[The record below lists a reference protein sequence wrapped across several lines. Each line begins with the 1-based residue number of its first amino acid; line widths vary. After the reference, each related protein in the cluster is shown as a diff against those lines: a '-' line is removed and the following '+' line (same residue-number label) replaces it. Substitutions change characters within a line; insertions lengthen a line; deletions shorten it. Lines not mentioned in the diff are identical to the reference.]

1 MRHATSLR
9 ALVVCSVLLAGRA
22 GAQPVVVAE
31 LRVTAP
37 AVLEHAGTIGS
48 PAAVRALQD
57 RWVAEVRRHFG
68 FVTWKRA
75 DEAPAGA
82 PRLILTLSEER
93 TQGCQPGR
101 LKLTLSVGGSGGAAA
116 LEWSAGEGKS
126 ELKGPCD
133 ISWQDAPTPDPFAAD
148 FQRWIEAVP
157 FSPDGIEWI
166 ESALLRNV
174 DLVSGIVSDNQ
185 HLFLPVSPRA
195 LKASGDSLIR
205 VRFGRDPVDG
215 FLWGRPCPGQGD
227 RTQVLVTAFNCRD
240 TTSSPNFDAERVGTG
255 MVWHPL
261 LQSVLQS
268 CQSPIAV
275 MWHYVADAFTGDF
288 APPAPGAA
296 NLPAGGTAL
305 DPDGGR

>member
-1 MRHATSLR
+1 MRYATSLR
-9 ALVVCSVLLAGRA
+9 ALALCCAFVAGRA
-22 GAQPVVVAE
+22 GAEPVVVAE

-37 AVLEHAGTIGS
+37 AVLEHPGTVGS
-48 PAAVRALQD
+48 PAAVRGLQD

-75 DEAPAGA
+75 DEAPGS
-82 PRLILTLSEER
+82 PRLILVLSEER
-93 TQGCQPGR
+93 SQGCTPGR
-101 LKLTLSVGGSGGAAA
+101 LKLTVSVGGSGGATP
-116 LEWSAGEGKS
+116 LEWSPGEGKS
-126 ELKGPCD
+126 DLEAPCKVE
-133 ISWQDAPTPDPFAAD
+133 WQDAPTPEPLAAD
-148 FQRWIEAVP
+148 FQHWIESVP

-166 ESALLRNV
+166 ESKLLRNV
-174 DLVSGIVSDNQ
+174 DLVSGIVSDNE

-215 FLWGRPCPGQGD
+215 FLWGRPCPGLGD

-240 TTSSPNFDAERVGTG
+240 TTSSPNFEAERVGTG
-255 MVWHPL
+255 TVWHPL
-261 LQSVLQS
+261 LQSVLQR

-275 MWHYVADAFTGDF
+275 MWHYVGDAFAGDF
-288 APPAPGAA
+288 AAPAPGAA

-305 DPDGGR
+305 EPDGGR